1 MDLQQS
7 TPPHPSRT
15 THHGDC
21 LPAQRFHS
29 NRERCLSLPPWR
41 RCPPHPRPYPPR
53 ARHGQGAREARRW
66 IGATKAIVTRA
77 SSASSSSGLA
87 WVGSGG
93 GAEADRSR
101 GGLETC
107 EGERGGVGVLAV
119 GSIARLG
126 FGYSRAGG
134 SRDRTTDWI
143 GWLKSIMRKQT
154 IEIT

>member
-126 FGYSRAGG
+126 FGYNRAGG
-134 SRDRTTDWI
+134 SRDRMVEKHNEKTDD
-143 GWLKSIMRKQT
+143 
-154 IEIT
+154 